1 MVILDAINNKFLEK
15 FRKNGSVKISRFFN
29 KNLIVFLQAT
39 NRSESLKLLVDSL
52 DDEGKL
58 PCKSSFYR
66 AILEREK
73 NTSAD
78 IGMGIAITHAKIKGI
93 KDFFIAVGISKN
105 EIQWKANDKDSI
117 RLIFM
122 IGGPDNEVLR
132 YLHIL
137 SRLTNILKDEN
148 IIKSILSCSTSEE
161 IFQIFKNY

>member
-1 MVILDAINNKFLEK
+1 MVILDAINNKFIEK
-15 FRKNGSVKISRFFN
+15 FRKNGSVRISRFFN
-29 KNLIVFLQAT
+29 KNLIVFLKAT
-39 NRSESLKLLVDSL
+39 NRSEALKLLIDSL
-52 DDEGKL
+52 DDERKL

-93 KDFFIAVGISKN
+93 KDFFIAVGINKTD
-105 EIQWKANDKDSI
+105 IKWKANDKDPI

-137 SRLTNILKDEN
+137 SRLTNILKDKN
-148 IIKSILSCSTSEE
+148 VIKNILSCSTSEE